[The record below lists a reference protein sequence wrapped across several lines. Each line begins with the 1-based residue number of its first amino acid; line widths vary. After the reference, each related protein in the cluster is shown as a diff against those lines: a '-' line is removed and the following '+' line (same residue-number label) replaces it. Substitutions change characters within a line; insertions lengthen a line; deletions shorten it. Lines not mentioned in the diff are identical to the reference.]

1 MKPVLSS
8 PDYVFVLES
17 IVSAGKIL
25 LKTNNAVVH
34 EKRHSMDLVTQA
46 DLDSEQFLR
55 QVGFVPQRFRGKVK
69 IVGDGVVDV
78 PITIRGVALSKSARE
93 KILKAGGAVV

>member
-1 MKPVLSS
+1 MVVHADDAVQLRKL
-8 PDYVFVLES
+8 FVLD
-17 IVSAGKIL
+17 IKQCDCALPMLQVL
-25 LKTNNAVVH
+25 LNKKFQG
-34 EKRHSMDLVTQA
+34 EKPEVT
-46 DLDSEQFLR
+46 EQFLR